1 MDELEN
7 QLEELNRAFDQL
19 NRGLP
24 LTAEQMELVRRAQ
37 EQLEDSTLDLKDVFK
52 SIVKGAIQVADGFL
66 ETADAARNAR
76 DKFASLDGIINAVG
90 KSVPLV
96 GDGLAAAGTYMTK
109 SLDQVVEAFNTAGQ
123 VGAIGAS
130 GLDGFN
136 DSVKASKIGLAGF
149 SQAVSRNS
157 QSLAFALGNTR
168 AGAEAFADAVG
179 DDALFKR
186 LSALGFTQQE
196 QADFAAEA
204 LAEDRRL
211 GISQKRS
218 TTDIINLTG
227 SYAERISTLSRLTG
241 LQSDQ
246 VKAALDA
253 SQRDARVRAAMAAA
267 TAEFGPEVGQAVKDT
282 VSAIRGLA
290 GGDAIAEGFGDL
302 LFNAGSEAAA
312 NLQVITGG
320 AAEDI
325 AQRLKRGEITQGV
338 ATEELVTSIRGYVD
352 QIGGPAALGQLSKL
366 GTLFDSFG
374 VEIFEVMQRSGM
386 TAEQIEALRKETKD
400 AAEAEGDLND
410 QVRDAQV
417 SLRNF
422 AAEVDKFVLNTML
435 PLSAK
440 MTKVMTDGLDK
451 VMSKINELFGDDAIQ
466 TGQVDVQ
473 ANGDVIVNG
482 VRHQAGSAVA
492 VQEQG
497 IQLQADTIPGAAEG
511 GPVPSG
517 QLTMVGELG
526 PELIRPQTA
535 SNVTTAEDVQA
546 LVDTARSS
554 LAGIPQMT
562 EGLRQVFMP
571 GIGTATS
578 YSAGGMESLKIE
590 NMDGLITE
598 LKNFNI
604 PGLTSQTKITSGNRT
619 FTKSSMPGGYTY
631 APTQPGEAYGQ
642 IEGMKQIG
650 GYDINTDLKQTGGPR
665 SMYDSMMEQFQQ
677 DTAQIRTFT
686 QRGGTPDQIATPDLN
701 DPEVKQ
707 LLKTIAASMRQVETG
722 IGKQNRTSDDILR
735 ATTG

>member
-52 SIVKGAIQVADGFL
+52 SIGKGAIQVADGFL
-66 ETADAARNAR
+66 ETADAARDAR

-96 GDGLAAAGTYMTK
+96 GEGLASAGRYMTK
-109 SLDQVVEAFNTAGQ
+109 SLDQVVESFNTAGQ

-136 DSVKASKIGLAGF
+136 DSVIASKIGLAGF

-320 AAEDI
+320 AAQDI

-410 QVRDAQV
+410 QVRNAQV

-422 AAEVDKFVLNTML
+422 AAQVDTFVLDTLL
-435 PLSAK
+435 PLGAK
-440 MTKVMTDGLDK
+440 MSEVMTDGLDK
-451 VMSKINELFGDDAIQ
+451 VMTKINELFGDDEPPNRNPNNKTRQ
-466 TGQVDVQ
+466 ERKREKV
-473 ANGDVIVNG
+473 
-482 VRHQAGSAVA
+482 AGR
-492 VQEQG
+492 
-497 IQLQADTIPGAAEG
+497 AEG

-546 LVDTARSS
+546 LVDTAKSS

-578 YSAGGMESLKIE
+578 YGQGPVEKLIIE
-590 NMDGLITE
+590 GLNGIKTE
-598 LKNFNI
+598 LSSITF
-604 PGLTSQTKITSGNRT
+604 PGLTTQTKIVSGDKT
-619 FTKSSMPGGYTY
+619 FTQSSMPGDYTY
-631 APTQPGEAYGQ
+631 VPTKEGEAYGQ
-642 IEGMKQIG
+642 VKGMKMIG